1 MGKMLWQCIYNSD
14 HKHGQTEIH
23 NLGSATYCDT
33 VQVS

>member
-1 MGKMLWQCIYNSD
+1 MAMYLYSD
-14 HKHGQTEIH
+14 YKHGQTEID